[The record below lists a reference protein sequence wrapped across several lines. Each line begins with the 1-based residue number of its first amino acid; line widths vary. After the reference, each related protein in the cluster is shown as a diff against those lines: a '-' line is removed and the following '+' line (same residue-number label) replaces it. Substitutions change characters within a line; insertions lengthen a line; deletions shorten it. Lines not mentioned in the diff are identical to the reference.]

1 MNASERPLIMH
12 VMHRFDV
19 GGLENGVVNLVDNLP
34 EYRHAIVAL
43 TEITQFR
50 ERIRAA
56 DVAFVA
62 MHKPPGHGVWIYPQ
76 LYRLF
81 RQMKPAVVHTRNL
94 AALEM
99 TVAAFAAG
107 VPVRVHGE
115 HGRDVGD
122 LDGSSPRH
130 WWIRRAYRP
139 FVHHYVALS
148 ADLERYLVRRV
159 GVRPAR
165 IAQIYNGVDTV
176 RFAPASVREPIAGCP
191 FDDPRLLVFG
201 GVGRMVAVKDPVTLV
216 RAYVEL
222 RARADHVRLMMIGD
236 GPLRATALD
245 VARNAGLERDVW
257 MPGERGDVPAL
268 LRGMDCFVLP
278 SLGEG
283 ISNTIL
289 EAMATGLPV
298 IATDVG
304 GNAELVRQGVTGRLV
319 RAGDSHALAQAMLDV
334 VHDRATFE
342 RAGAAGRSR
351 ALSQFSLDGMI
362 RRYRNLYDTLLRA
375 SAARTSGL
383 RSPQHSSGK

>member
-1 MNASERPLIMH
+1 MSRAPLIMH

-19 GGLENGVVNLVDNLP
+19 GGLENGVVNLVNNLP

-43 TEITQFR
+43 TGISRFR
-50 ERIRAA
+50 ERIRSS
-56 DVAFVA
+56 DVTFVA
-62 MHKPPGHGVWIYPQ
+62 LDKPPGHGVWIYPR

-81 RQMKPAVVHTRNL
+81 REMKPAVVHTRNL

-99 TVAAFAAG
+99 TVPAFAAG
-107 VPVRVHGE
+107 VPVRIHGE

-122 LDGSSPRH
+122 LDGSSARH

-159 GVRPAR
+159 GVPPAR
-165 IAQIYNGVDTV
+165 ISQIYNGVDTG
-176 RFAPASVREPIAGCP
+176 RFAPAAAREPIAGSP
-191 FDDPRLLVFG
+191 FNDPRLVVFG
-201 GVGRMVAVKDPVTLV
+201 GVGRMAAVKDPVGLARAFVDV
-216 RAYVEL
+216 RT
-222 RARADHVRLMMIGD
+222 RADHARLIMIGD
-236 GPLRATALD
+236 GPLREQALD
-245 VARNAGLERDVW
+245 VLRAAGVAGDVW
-257 MPGERGDVPAL
+257 MPGERDDVATL
-268 LRGMDCFVLP
+268 LRGIDCFVLP

-298 IATDVG
+298 VATNVG
-304 GNAELVRQGVTGRLV
+304 GNGELVCDGVTGRLV
-319 RAGDSHALAQAMLDV
+319 PAGDPHALAQAMLDV
-334 VHDRATFE
+334 VHDLPRFR

-351 ALSQFSLDGMI
+351 ALSQFSLDAMV
-362 RRYRNLYDTLLRA
+362 RRYRKLYDTLLRA

-383 RSPQHSSGK
+383 HSPQHSSGE